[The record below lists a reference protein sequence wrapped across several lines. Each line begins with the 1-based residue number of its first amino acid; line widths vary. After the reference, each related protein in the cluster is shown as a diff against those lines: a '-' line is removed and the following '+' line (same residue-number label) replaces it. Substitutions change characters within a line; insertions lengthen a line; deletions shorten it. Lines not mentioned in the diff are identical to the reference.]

1 MPRGFLFLHEG
12 RKNAA
17 GSGEHGGGSV
27 SMYQGVHSFHD
38 PAAGEDAPDADVLVY
53 DEDVRILALLESA
66 LRRVDADK
74 LRRSSNLML
83 KVILP

>member
-1 MPRGFLFLHEG
+1 MRAE
-12 RKNAA
+12 KNAA

-38 PAAGEDAPDADVLVY
+38 PAAGEDAPDADVLVD
-53 DEDVRILALLESA
+53 DENVRILSLLECA

>member
-1 MPRGFLFLHEG
+1 
-12 RKNAA
+12 
-17 GSGEHGGGSV
+17 
-27 SMYQGVHSFHD
+27 MYQGVHSFHE

-53 DEDVRILALLESA
+53 DENVRILALLERA

-74 LRRSSNLML
+74 LCWSSNLML

>member
-1 MPRGFLFLHEG
+1 MH
-12 RKNAA
+12 
-17 GSGEHGGGSV
+17 
-27 SMYQGVHSFHD
+27 QGVHAFHG

-53 DEDVRILALLESA
+53 DEDVRILALLERA

>member
-1 MPRGFLFLHEG
+1 LHEG

-38 PAAGEDAPDADVLVY
+38 PAAGEHAPDADVLVGVSA
-53 DEDVRILALLESA
+53 DEL
-66 LRRVDADK
+66 
-74 LRRSSNLML
+74 
-83 KVILP
+83 

>member
-1 MPRGFLFLHEG
+1 MINVYLLLDCMRAEKTP
-12 RKNAA
+12 
-17 GSGEHGGGSV
+17 
-27 SMYQGVHSFHD
+27 
-38 PAAGEDAPDADVLVY
+38 PA
-53 DEDVRILALLESA
+53 LALLECA

>member
-27 SMYQGVHSFHD
+27 SMYQCVHSFHD

-53 DEDVRILALLESA
+53 DEDVRILALLKSA
-66 LRRVDADK
+66 LRRVDAD
-74 LRRSSNLML
+74 LM
-83 KVILP
+83 

>member
-1 MPRGFLFLHEG
+1 
-12 RKNAA
+12 
-17 GSGEHGGGSV
+17 
-27 SMYQGVHSFHD
+27 MYQGVHTFHG

-53 DEDVRILALLESA
+53 DEDVRILALLERA

>member
-1 MPRGFLFLHEG
+1 MH
-12 RKNAA
+12 
-17 GSGEHGGGSV
+17 
-27 SMYQGVHSFHD
+27 QGVHAFHG
-38 PAAGEDAPDADVLVY
+38 PAAGEHAPDADVLVY
-53 DEDVRILALLESA
+53 DENVRILALLERA

>member
-27 SMYQGVHSFHD
+27 SMYQRVHAFHD
-38 PAAGEDAPDADVLVY
+38 PAAGEDAPDADVLVD
-53 DEDVRILALLESA
+53 DENVRILALLESA

-74 LRRSSNLML
+74 FCRSF
-83 KVILP
+83 

>member
-1 MPRGFLFLHEG
+1 
-12 RKNAA
+12 
-17 GSGEHGGGSV
+17 
-27 SMYQGVHSFHD
+27 MYQGVHSFHG

-74 LRRSSNLML
+74 LRRSF
-83 KVILP
+83 

>member
-1 MPRGFLFLHEG
+1 
-12 RKNAA
+12 
-17 GSGEHGGGSV
+17 
-27 SMYQGVHSFHD
+27 MYQGVHTFHD

-83 KVILP
+83 KAILP

>member
-38 PAAGEDAPDADVLVY
+38 PAAGEDAPDADVLVD

-66 LRRVDADK
+66 LRRVDAD
-74 LRRSSNLML
+74 LM
-83 KVILP
+83 

>member
-1 MPRGFLFLHEG
+1 
-12 RKNAA
+12 
-17 GSGEHGGGSV
+17 
-27 SMYQGVHSFHD
+27 MYQGVHTFHD

-53 DEDVRILALLESA
+53 DEDVRILALLERA

>member
-1 MPRGFLFLHEG
+1 MHEG

-38 PAAGEDAPDADVLVY
+38 PAAGEDAPDADVLVD
-53 DEDVRILALLESA
+53 DENVRILALLESA

>member
-1 MPRGFLFLHEG
+1 
-12 RKNAA
+12 
-17 GSGEHGGGSV
+17 
-27 SMYQGVHSFHD
+27 MYQGVHSFHD
-38 PAAGEDAPDADVLVY
+38 PAEGEDAPDADVLVY

>member
-1 MPRGFLFLHEG
+1 
-12 RKNAA
+12 
-17 GSGEHGGGSV
+17 
-27 SMYQGVHSFHD
+27 MYQGVHTFHD

-74 LRRSSNLML
+74 LRRSF
-83 KVILP
+83 

>member
-1 MPRGFLFLHEG
+1 
-12 RKNAA
+12 
-17 GSGEHGGGSV
+17 
-27 SMYQGVHSFHD
+27 MYQGVHSFHD

-53 DEDVRILALLESA
+53 DENVRILALLESA
-66 LRRVDADK
+66 LGRVDADK

>member
-1 MPRGFLFLHEG
+1 
-12 RKNAA
+12 
-17 GSGEHGGGSV
+17 
-27 SMYQGVHSFHD
+27 MYQGVHTFHD